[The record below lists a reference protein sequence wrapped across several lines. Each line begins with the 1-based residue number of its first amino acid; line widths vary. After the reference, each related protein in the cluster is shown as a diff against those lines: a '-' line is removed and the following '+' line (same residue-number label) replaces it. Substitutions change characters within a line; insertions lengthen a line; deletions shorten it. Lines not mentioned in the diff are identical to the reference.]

1 MFFCFFA
8 TIRFEDSPKP
18 GSTLVADALRGW
30 IQRKKNEKQRPEPGT
45 MIIKSAEFVTSA
57 ANKSQYPPAMLPE
70 IAFAGRSNVGKS
82 SLINTLVNRRHLV
95 KTSSTPG
102 RTQLINFFDI
112 NNSLTFVDLPGYGYA
127 KVPAAVQKK
136 WGPMIETYLSTRQ
149 TLKGVVIIMD
159 IRRLPREEEHN
170 LIQWLAHFSIAAILV
185 LTKTDK
191 LSKTKVI
198 KQQTAVRH
206 ALEVEKEDVILF
218 SAKTRRGKDAV
229 WDAILA
235 LTNIKNDRREAYRK

>member
-1 MFFCFFA
+1 
-8 TIRFEDSPKP
+8 
-18 GSTLVADALRGW
+18 
-30 IQRKKNEKQRPEPGT
+30 

-57 ANKSQYPPAMLPE
+57 VKTTQYPSEALPE

-82 SLINTLVNRRHLV
+82 SLINTLVNRKHLV

-112 NNSLTFVDLPGYGYA
+112 NKNLTFVDLPGYGYA
-127 KVPAAVQKK
+127 KVPVAVRKK

-159 IRRLPREEEHN
+159 IRRLPREEEQN
-170 LIQWLAHFSIAAILV
+170 LILWLAHYSIASILV

-191 LSKTKVI
+191 LSKTKLI
-198 KQQTAVRH
+198 KQQAAIVQALAV
-206 ALEVEKEDVILF
+206 AKEDVILF

-229 WDAILA
+229 WDAILS
-235 LTNIKNDRREAYRK
+235 LTIIKEDNAI

>member
-1 MFFCFFA
+1 
-8 TIRFEDSPKP
+8 
-18 GSTLVADALRGW
+18 
-30 IQRKKNEKQRPEPGT
+30 

-57 ANKSQYPPAMLPE
+57 VKKSQYPPAGLPE

-95 KTSSTPG
+95 KTSATPG

-112 NNSLTFVDLPGYGYA
+112 NSNLTFVDLPGFGYA
-127 KVPAAVQKK
+127 KVPAAVRKK
-136 WGPMIETYLSTRQ
+136 WGPMIETYLSTRT

-159 IRRLPREEEHN
+159 IRRLPREEEQN
-170 LIQWLAHFSIAAILV
+170 LIHWLAHFSIAAILV

-191 LSKTKVI
+191 LSKTKVL
-198 KQQTAVRH
+198 KQQAAILQ
-206 ALEVEKEDVILF
+206 ALAMEKEDVILF

-229 WDAILA
+229 WHAISA
-235 LTNIKNDRREAYRK
+235 LTNIKEINSA

>member
-1 MFFCFFA
+1 
-8 TIRFEDSPKP
+8 
-18 GSTLVADALRGW
+18 
-30 IQRKKNEKQRPEPGT
+30 

-57 ANKSQYPPAMLPE
+57 VKQSQYPAEVLPE

-82 SLINTLVNRRHLV
+82 SLINTLVNRKRLV

-112 NNSLTFVDLPGYGYA
+112 NKNLTFVDLPGYGYA
-127 KVPAAVQKK
+127 RVPAAVQKK

-159 IRRLPREEEHN
+159 IRRQPREEEQN
-170 LIQWLAHFSIAAILV
+170 LIGWLDHFSIAQILV

-191 LSKTKVI
+191 LSKTKLI
-198 KQQTAVRH
+198 KQQDAIVRALAVDQ
-206 ALEVEKEDVILF
+206 EDVILF
-218 SAKTRRGKDAV
+218 SAKTRRGRDAV
-229 WDAILA
+229 WDAISA
-235 LTNIKNDRREAYRK
+235 RTNIKKDNTN